1 MHLVLNH
8 RLKRSTE
15 IQCMEVL
22 VHASTVEQFRIGK
35 ECFQLNLQESITV
48 GNKMSKLGH
57 SL

>member
-1 MHLVLNH
+1 
-8 RLKRSTE
+8 
-15 IQCMEVL
+15 MEVL